1 MDFNF
6 FFDIAALSILLFLVF
21 SIILKKQLVGLSNKI
36 YLRVLGLT
44 FLCAIFD
51 ILASLP
57 FLPIPVLT
65 VLNTFFLLLRG
76 CTAASLFIYACNL
89 GQTYYRLRKRPWLY
103 LVIFSPLLIFL
114 VFLVINFFNQSMFVY
129 FPTEV
134 GAGYARGPLIW
145 IAYGISYLYL
155 SFALVL
161 VFASQKYHS
170 KAQLIAMLIAFLL
183 QVSASVI
190 QYLVPGILIEMF
202 MTSLTLLTL
211 SLFIE
216 SPENFIDYKTRSLSY
231 RIFIYDMKRRLDLRD
246 SFNILFI
253 HVTNTA
259 SLYNLYPHEQAMAFN
274 QACCAAMKA
283 QARAIDP
290 TAEVYYL
297 GNGTFAY
304 VYDHPEVAKDLSVFA
319 QDEFA
324 EPMDHNGIS
333 FLYHAKF
340 CTVHCPE
347 DCHKVTDLI
356 AFSTTFFD
364 LTDKDVLHLTP
375 FRKEEGNVLFELDH
389 ILEKATR
396 EQSFSAY
403 YQGIYSLKEKKFIAA
418 EALMRLVDPTYGL
431 LMPGMM
437 IPYAEGRG
445 KIVAMS
451 KIIMEKAFAF
461 FVEHLR
467 GKLRYIEINLSSYQ
481 LLDPRLASD
490 VRDLAYKYDIK
501 PEEIVFEVTETTA
514 TTEDFVPKKNIN
526 ALLAQGYRLAI
537 DDFGTGYSNLSRLL
551 QFNIS
556 ILKFD
561 RTMTDLLATG
571 KQDDFFN
578 GLFTIFRQRGIKILF
593 EGVETKEVADKLEKM
608 GADHIQGFY
617 YSKTIPEDDFLKL
630 IEK

>member
-1 MDFNF
+1 
-6 FFDIAALSILLFLVF
+6 
-21 SIILKKQLVGLSNKI
+21 
-36 YLRVLGLT
+36 
-44 FLCAIFD
+44 
-51 ILASLP
+51 
-57 FLPIPVLT
+57 
-65 VLNTFFLLLRG
+65 
-76 CTAASLFIYACNL
+76 
-89 GQTYYRLRKRPWLY
+89 
-103 LVIFSPLLIFL
+103 
-114 VFLVINFFNQSMFVY
+114 
-129 FPTEV
+129 
-134 GAGYARGPLIW
+134 
-145 IAYGISYLYL
+145 
-155 SFALVL
+155 
-161 VFASQKYHS
+161 
-170 KAQLIAMLIAFLL
+170 
-183 QVSASVI
+183 
-190 QYLVPGILIEMF
+190 
-202 MTSLTLLTL
+202 
-211 SLFIE
+211 
-216 SPENFIDYKTRSLSY
+216 
-231 RIFIYDMKRRLDLRD
+231 
-246 SFNILFI
+246 
-253 HVTNTA
+253 
-259 SLYNLYPHEQAMAFN
+259 
-274 QACCAAMKA
+274 MKA

-304 VYDHPEVAKDLSVFA
+304 VYDHPEVGKDLYVFA
-319 QDEFA
+319 QDEFS
-324 EPMDHNGIS
+324 EPMEHNGIS

-403 YQGIYSLKEKKFIAA
+403 YQGIYSLGEKKFIAA

-490 VRDLAYKYDIK
+490 VRDLAYKYGIK

-514 TTEDFVPKKNIN
+514 TTEDFVSKKNIN

-537 DDFGTGYSNLSRLL
+537 DDFGTGYSSL
-551 QFNIS
+551 S
-556 ILKFD
+556 ILREFPVSEIKLD
-561 RTMTDLLATG
+561 RSFINKELNRKDEIIIQSVIEMANKLD
-571 KQDDFFN
+571 
-578 GLFTIFRQRGIKILF
+578 ILIIQ
-593 EGVETKEVADKLEKM
+593 EGVEDAEQRDFITKL
-608 GADHIQGFY
+608 GCTRIQGFL
-617 YSKTIPEDDFLKL
+617 YSRPLPKELYDICVKRGRCPD
-630 IEK
+630 

>member
-6 FFDIAALSILLFLVF
+6 FFDIAALVILLFLVF
-21 SIILKKQLVGLSNKI
+21 SIILKKQFVGLGNKI
-36 YLRVLGLT
+36 FLLILDISILG
-44 FLCAIFD
+44 AIFD
-51 ILASLP
+51 ILASMP
-57 FLPIPVLT
+57 FLSIPLLT
-65 VLNTFFLLLRG
+65 FLNTVFLLLRG
-76 CTAASLFIYACNL
+76 LTAASLFLYACTL
-89 GQTYYRLRKRPWLY
+89 GQAYYRLRKRSWLY
-103 LVIFSPLLIFL
+103 FVVFAPLIVFFIFL
-114 VFLVINFFNQSMFVY
+114 IVNLFNQSMFVY
-129 FPTEV
+129 FPTEK
-134 GAGYARGPLIW
+134 GAGYARGPLMW
-145 IAYGISYLYL
+145 ISYAISYLYV
-155 SFALVL
+155 SGALAL
-161 VFASQKYHS
+161 VFASRKYHS
-170 KAQLIAMLIAFLL
+170 KAQLIAMFFAFLL
-183 QVSASVI
+183 QVGSSVF
-190 QYLVPGILIEMF
+190 QLVVPGTLVEMF
-202 MTSLTLLTL
+202 VTSITLLAI

-231 RIFIYDMKRRLDLRD
+231 RIFVYDMKRRLDLRD

-274 QACCAAMKA
+274 QACAATMKA
-283 QARAIDP
+283 QARAIDR
-290 TAEVYYL
+290 TIEVYYL

-304 VYDHPEVAKDLSVFA
+304 VYDHLEAAKDLSVFT

-324 EPMDHNGIS
+324 EPMEHNGIS

-347 DCHKVTDLI
+347 DCHKVTDLV
-356 AFSTTFFD
+356 AFSNTFFD

-389 ILEKATR
+389 ILERATH

-514 TTEDFVPKKNIN
+514 TTEDFVSKKNIN

-593 EGVETKEVADKLEKM
+593 EGVETKEVAEKLEKM

-617 YSKTIPEDDFLKL
+617 YSKTIPEDEFLKL